1 MKREHLA
8 DFEQRLIEMIM
19 EEITY
24 GEDVRPETDLLLT
37 GLVDSISIIRI
48 VVWIEEYLD
57 ITIDPGDVVID
68 DFQTVAHMVAYAN
81 RR

>member
-1 MKREHLA
+1 MRRERLA
-8 DFEQRLIEMIM
+8 ELEERMIEMIM

-24 GEDVRPETDLLLT
+24 GVEVRPETDLLLT

-48 VVWIEEYLD
+48 VTWIEEFLD
-57 ITIDPGDVVID
+57 IIIDPVDIVLD
-68 DFQTVAHMVAYAN
+68 DFQTVALMVAYAN

>member
-1 MKREHLA
+1 MKREHLP

-24 GEDVRPETDLLLT
+24 GDDVRPETDLLLT

-57 ITIDPGDVVID
+57 ITIDPGDVVLD
-68 DFQTVAHMVAYAN
+68 DFQTVARMVAYAN